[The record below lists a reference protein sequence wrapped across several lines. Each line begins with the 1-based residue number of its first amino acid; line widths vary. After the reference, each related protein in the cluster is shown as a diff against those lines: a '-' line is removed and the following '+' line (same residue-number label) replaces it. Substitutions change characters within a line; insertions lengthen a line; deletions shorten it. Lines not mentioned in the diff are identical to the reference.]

1 MRILITRTATAAAV
15 AAGEKQRERPI
26 CFLASGAVRPFVWLC
41 LTRQIC
47 SACFSS
53 SLAVAV
59 AVAPIAASAAPLPYA
74 HRHASIYE
82 LSQVADF
89 VDLHSPFLY
98 ANFGRGVRVV
108 GRGGGRGLAVVGK
121 TAAEGCFT
129 AASVASLCWL
139 VILVFGACFPVRSLV
154 RYYIL
159 VCLVTLSSLLVVMAE
174 THHCSRL
181 QATSNAVIAADAA
194 AILLA
199 ETGAPAPWS
208 RSSPLAY
215 N

>member
-1 MRILITRTATAAAV
+1 MTQRARYPALLYSFTVMFCFYVGCRPTLLMRILITRTATAAAV

-108 GRGGGRGLAVVGK
+108 GRGGGEGARRCRENRSRGLLYGGVG
-121 TAAEGCFT
+121 G
-129 AASVASLCWL
+129 V
-139 VILVFGACFPVRSLV
+139 
-154 RYYIL
+154 
-159 VCLVTLSSLLVVMAE
+159 SLLACHSRVRRLFSCPLAGSLLYTSLPGDVVFIA
-174 THHCSRL
+174 CSDGR
-181 QATSNAVIAADAA
+181 N
-194 AILLA
+194 
-199 ETGAPAPWS
+199 
-208 RSSPLAY
+208 SPL
-215 N
+215 